1 MGLTI
6 PIDVHG
12 AGVTLPVAVRVDLR
26 QVVHVGAVVTA
37 VPNLVFVVVKLTW
50 VEDELAVVLER
61 K

>member
-12 AGVTLPVAVRVDLR
+12 AGVALPVAVRVDLR